1 MVLSRHLNQKL
12 WLFEFSMSF
21 LIQFWASRYI
31 MSHHWTSESNGTTI
45 WIFRELSCSI
55 WSILI
60 YYGPELDIWV
70 QSYGHLNLPKASVF
84 KFERLDILW
93 FSGGH
98 PSQKLWSFEFAFSFL
113 VQFWA
118 SRYIMGRHQTSESK
132 VMVVWIFLGIS
143 CSITSVSIYYDSQAD
158 IQVKW
163 P

>member
-1 MVLSRHLNQKL
+1 MSRYIMVLSRHLNQKL

-113 VQFWA
+113 VQFWILK
-118 SRYIMGRHQTSESK
+118 SYSPLSLHIVE
-132 VMVVWIFLGIS
+132 FLGI
-143 CSITSVSIYYDSQAD
+143 IYLK
-158 IQVKW
+158 VKSD
-163 P
+163 